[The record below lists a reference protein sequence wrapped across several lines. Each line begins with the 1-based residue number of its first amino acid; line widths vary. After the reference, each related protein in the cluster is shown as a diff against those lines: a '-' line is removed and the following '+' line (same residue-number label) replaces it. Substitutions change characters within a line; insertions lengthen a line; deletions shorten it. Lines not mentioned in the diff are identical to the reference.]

1 MNLFPDDH
9 RSVYSM
15 GRTVSRLRDFDDF
28 SMDSPYSGRRP
39 SSHTAYVPQPSS
51 PGSIESSPR
60 RTMYGEHHLPN
71 FHHDHLHHQEH
82 DQLGVNTLQP
92 NTQRRERAR
101 EALIRR
107 NQCDFNISL
116 DSAATNS
123 ISSMTGTTEQKTDQT
138 TVVQNRTEAQV
149 NNAAEIRSNLS
160 LNSNL
165 SEKSE
170 DHNSVDQALSSEDN
184 LSHDSYDLIDKE
196 SSGQINT
203 FSENIKTVLSRSEL
217 SFDNSLSYSLP
228 VSVPQ
233 TPNRAQVHLENYPAN
248 NEQLL
253 VRDEVNSNSNNN
265 KGKINS
271 NSSTQSSRLSMNS
284 SLMSTSPLPDSNL
297 LQEPP
302 VNLGRRRSS
311 GSCSQKST
319 RSSKGS
325 KNDSSSRRGSKASLK
340 DNTEED
346 NSFKG
351 AIKAQMSDQ
360 QQLQGK
366 PYFHGNRCK
375 QEIIRNVGKVRNE
388 SRDSG
393 MHEGLIF
400 QSPTNLK
407 YFSPHINPQPFCSK
421 TLPGRKRRDQSPV
434 VFNRGKVS
442 ADCSSNSS
450 SSHASPRLSRPKSL
464 DFAVVAF
471 EDLPHRNAYSY
482 RDDTIEQPGDFDDSS
497 SALSVQNEL
506 NYASSSDIPQT
517 PENSELPIIAGIN
530 RAFIN
535 SKAVYSPK
543 QANLREER
551 IYDIPEGI
559 EKDFSPSYEA
569 KHCMNKSTFKS
580 YLEIS
585 GKVSSEDSESL
596 SNRPIYKIPPPTRVL
611 KKFSSTESES
621 APSINSVPAAVQFDS
636 DSLSLPLDL
645 LSPPME
651 SESST
656 ALVESES
663 LPAPPQFGCNKD
675 DTDVDEDV
683 TPKGE
688 ELTPDSLDDV
698 CSDTNTMKK
707 KKKFNGSMDDSEAV
721 QKPKR
726 QESTYES
733 RSEAI
738 LESQTTID
746 SFTGEEPPQLPTQD
760 SIDEEY
766 VAQLTSKRRESTLLR
781 ALDTF
786 DSFNLEHEFPVTRRQ
801 ESTYEDRAEAMLE
814 KQTTVDSFT
823 SQNSVDDVFLDQH
836 APLLFE
842 SQDSALG
849 ASRDTV
855 LESQSTFESYTTEC
869 EVLVTKREE
878 STYEARAE
886 ALLESQNTIDS
897 FTVEVP
903 NEEEVDDLYLNQ
915 NDLSDDLKTALETTG
930 DAMRTELSMA
940 DLYIRQN
947 GAGSHNSFPD
957 NTEGDDEV
965 FEREDSSDCRCNNN
979 LCYNNLYQQQPLHL
993 QQPDNVF
1000 ISSAQ
1005 NSFDCPPPFELGE
1018 DAKQSSISHE
1028 YLDFPG
1034 ESLDMIE
1041 PPPPFPVENFVPY
1054 VIANQMAPLGYRE
1067 TFHVPLLNQRTLSRI
1082 SEKSSNES
1090 VSQHSDLPPPVYNDN
1105 TSVSDQEEPNYTT
1118 SEDNDNAPSIS
1129 SDLPE
1134 NTAHP
1139 PPLENTSFENVKVE
1153 YNNAAKSPPSSTAES
1168 PKITEYTQVDQDT
1181 LEEDLDDTNADEI
1194 KTEERIS
1201 PPLELPADVTN
1212 SISSENEVCNKNSEG
1227 SLHDS
1232 MEILEDINTADHFDD
1247 HKQMNANDFDKPEKP
1262 VESLIS
1268 DLSEDGRY
1276 VVTEGSEELMF

>member
-39 SSHTAYVPQPSS
+39 SSHTAFVPQPSS

-60 RTMYGEHHLPN
+60 RTLYGEHHLPN

-107 NQCDFNISL
+107 NQCDFNISV

-123 ISSMTGTTEQKTDQT
+123 ISSMTGTTEMRTDQT
-138 TVVQNRTEAQV
+138 VLQNFPGRTEAQG
-149 NNAAEIRSNLS
+149 NISEIRSDQS
-160 LNSNL
+160 LNSNI
-165 SEKSE
+165 SDKSE
-170 DHNSVDQALSSEDN
+170 DRNSVEHLSSEDN

-196 SSGQINT
+196 EEAQVNT
-203 FSENIKTVLSRSEL
+203 YSENMKTVLSRSEL

-228 VSVPQ
+228 VSVPH
-233 TPNRAQVHLENYPAN
+233 TPNRAQVHVENYSSN
-248 NEQLL
+248 NEK
-253 VRDEVNSNSNNN
+253 REDINSNSNT

-271 NSSTQSSRLSMNS
+271 NSSTQSSRLSINS
-284 SLMSTSPLPDSNL
+284 SMMSTSPLADSNH
-297 LQEPP
+297 LQEPTAT
-302 VNLGRRRSS
+302 LSRRRSS
-311 GSCSQKST
+311 GSCSQKSNK
-319 RSSKGS
+319 SSKGS
-325 KNDSSSRRGSKASLK
+325 KNDNSPRNGSKVNLK
-340 DNTEED
+340 ENAEDSNCFEGHEIHMEEA
-346 NSFKG
+346 NS
-351 AIKAQMSDQ
+351 Q
-360 QQLQGK
+360 Q
-366 PYFHGNRCK
+366 HGPSFYQRNRCK
-375 QEIIRNVGKVRNE
+375 QEVIRNVGKVRNE
-388 SRDSG
+388 CRDSG

-407 YFSPHINPQPFCSK
+407 YFSPHINPLTFSSK

-434 VFNRGKVS
+434 IFTRGKLS

-464 DFAVVAF
+464 DFAMVAF
-471 EDLPHRNAYSY
+471 HDLPRRTAYSY
-482 RDDTIEQPGDFDDSS
+482 RDDTIEQPDFDDSS

-506 NYASSSDIPQT
+506 NYASSSDVPQT
-517 PENSELPIIAGIN
+517 PENSELPNVGGLN
-530 RAFIN
+530 RTFIN
-535 SKAVYSPK
+535 SKSVYSPRQNMK
-543 QANLREER
+543 EER

-559 EKDFSPSYEA
+559 ERDFSPSYEN
-569 KHCMNKSTFKS
+569 KNVMNTATFKS
-580 YLEIS
+580 YLAIS
-585 GKVSSEDSESL
+585 GKVSSEDSESV
-596 SNRPIYKIPPPTRVL
+596 SNRQIFKVLPPARVL

-663 LPAPPQFGCNKD
+663 LPAPPQFGSNKD
-675 DTDVDEDV
+675 DTDIDEDV

-688 ELTPDSLDDV
+688 DLTPDSLDV

-707 KKKFNGSMDDSEAV
+707 KKKMDLPSDEPV
-721 QKPKR
+721 LNRPKR
-726 QESTYES
+726 QESTYET
-733 RSEAI
+733 RAEAI
-738 LESQTTID
+738 LESQLTVESFNGDLAPMVPQVESEDYVPSTTR
-746 SFTGEEPPQLPTQD
+746 
-760 SIDEEY
+760 
-766 VAQLTSKRRESTLLR
+766 RRESVLLR

-786 DSFNLEHEFPVTRRQ
+786 DTFSFEHEFPVTRRQ

-814 KQTTVDSFT
+814 KQLTVDSFT
-823 SQNSVDDVFLDQH
+823 SQNSMDDNVFADHH

-849 ASRDTV
+849 ASRETV

-886 ALLESQNTIDS
+886 AMLESQNTIDS

-903 NEEEVDDLYLNQ
+903 NEEIDADYFDNNDQ
-915 NDLSDDLKTALETTG
+915 PDLSDDLQTQLQAANSKE
-930 DAMRTELSMA
+930 MIMA
-940 DLYIRQN
+940 DLYVRQN
-947 GAGSHNSFPD
+947 GGNVHSFPD
-957 NTEGDDEV
+957 SVEDEV
-965 FEREDSSDCRCNNN
+965 FESEDANNECRCNDVH
-979 LCYNNLYQQQPLHL
+979 CYKNMYPQQMHNAE
-993 QQPDNVF
+993 NVY
-1000 ISSAQ
+1000 IPSEQ
-1005 NSFDCPPPFELGE
+1005 NSFDCPPPFDLGL
-1018 DAKQSSISHE
+1018 DDKPSCIPRE

-1034 ESLDMIE
+1034 DPFDMDE
-1041 PPPPFPVENFVPY
+1041 PPPPFPPEDFVPY
-1054 VIANQMAPLGYRE
+1054 VIQNQAPLLFRE
-1067 TFHVPLLNQRTLSRI
+1067 GFHGSFGQRTLSRI

-1090 VSQHSDLPPPVYNDN
+1090 VSQHSDVPPPVFNDN

-1134 NTAHP
+1134 NMAH
-1139 PPLENTSFENVKVE
+1139 PLENQFNPSFDDMKVE
-1153 YNNAAKSPPSSTAES
+1153 YQEGDSSTHES
-1168 PKITEYTQVDQDT
+1168 LKVTEYTQVDQDT
-1181 LEEDLDDTNADEI
+1181 LEEEDLDDTNADEI

-1201 PPLELPADVTN
+1201 PPMDLPPDVTT
-1212 SISSENEVCNKNSEG
+1212 SISSENEVCNKDSEG

-1232 MEILEDINTADHFDD
+1232 MEILEDINTADHFDHD
-1247 HKQMNANDFDKPEKP
+1247 PKQFEVAEFDKAGKAE
-1262 VESLIS
+1262 ELGSFLS
-1268 DLSEDGRY
+1268 DVSEDGRY
-1276 VVTEGSEELMF
+1276 VVTEGSDELMF